1 MKKTTAWILVLTM
14 LFAWVVLSVPALAE
28 TVTDDYAEGDVDASV
43 FLAGQNTENNAH
55 IQGLLCSAGYK
66 VNSTGVSEYLIA
78 AGYDIAVGGAAVKDA
93 VLAGCNIEISGNI
106 GRDVYAFGKNIS
118 ISGTIGRNAK
128 LAADSVSINGT
139 VLGDL
144 DITAGTILISE
155 NAVISGKLRYNSDA
169 DIVAPET
176 TLQDAE
182 IYEPDAADTETEFYD
197 KRPSA
202 TDLLLDAIKGIVF
215 SYVGV
220 LAVAFLLLWLTP
232 LWATVDKKYES
243 ASFGKYAAAFG
254 IGFAVLVALPLAS
267 VILMVTGFGL
277 RLGFTLLMLYLAAMA
292 VSPVF
297 LSYILGKLLWRK
309 AFKKT
314 ANYPAE
320 LAIGVLAWRILASV
334 PLLSFLVGFI
344 SIPFGIGVFV
354 LLLGKKKT
362 TAPQI
367 PVSAEVSSAV
377 TSEASDNE

>member
-139 VLGDL
+139 VWGDL

-169 DIVAPET
+169 DIVAPEKA
-176 TLQDAE
+176 LQDAE
-182 IYEPDAADTETEFYD
+182 IFESDVTDTEFFEEQ
-197 KRPSA
+197 PSA

-220 LAVAFLLLWLTP
+220 LAVAMLLLWLTP
-232 LWATVDKKYES
+232 LWETVDKKYEN

-309 AFKKT
+309 AFKK
-314 ANYPAE
+314 AVNYPAE

-344 SIPFGIGVFV
+344 SLPFGIGVFV

>member
-28 TVTDDYAEGDVDASV
+28 TVTDDYAEGEVDASV

-169 DIVAPET
+169 DIVAPEKA
-176 TLQDAE
+176 LQDAE
-182 IYEPDAADTETEFYD
+182 IFESDVTDTEFFEEQ
-197 KRPSA
+197 PSA

-220 LAVAFLLLWLTP
+220 LAVAMLLLWLTP
-232 LWATVDKKYES
+232 LWETVDKKYEN

-309 AFKKT
+309 AFKK
-314 ANYPAE
+314 AVNYPAE

-344 SIPFGIGVFV
+344 SLPFGIGVFV

>member
-66 VNSTGVSEYLIA
+66 VNSTGVSEYLLA
-78 AGYDIAVGGAAVKDA
+78 AGYDITVGGDAVKDA

-220 LAVAFLLLWLTP
+220 LAVAMLLLWLTP
-232 LWATVDKKYES
+232 LWETVDKKYEN

-277 RLGFTLLMLYLAAMA
+277 RLGFTLLMLYLAAIA

-297 LSYILGKLLWRK
+297 LSFILGKLLWRK